1 MATGQSHT
9 RGPAMDR
16 GRTQRGTTPG
26 TPSLP
31 RAEPSRLSLQVTRGW
46 QGPLLKV
53 RTHYKEAGQR
63 EEVFW
68 SGSRRTEVDSGR
80 QVGRAR
86 ERAGVE
92 GENGGGG
99 LLLRDSGRTQ
109 RLAGREGPEEAG
121 EREGCGGG
129 DRGARVDGGG
139 QGGQGSLQKGDVGN
153 SGAPPSSA
161 GAGDRGR
168 GWSWTT
174 AEAVGGAWGAGPSW
188 SAVLVLKGLCIL
200 GLGSLEKISTQRG
213 RRSRCHGAVV

>member
-1 MATGQSHT
+1 M
-9 RGPAMDR
+9 
-16 GRTQRGTTPG
+16 
-26 TPSLP
+26 
-31 RAEPSRLSLQVTRGW
+31 
-46 QGPLLKV
+46 
-53 RTHYKEAGQR
+53 
-63 EEVFW
+63 
-68 SGSRRTEVDSGR
+68 
-80 QVGRAR
+80 
-86 ERAGVE
+86 

-168 GWSWTT
+168 PGL
-174 AEAVGGAWGAGPSW
+174 ELDHRRGGGR
-188 SAVLVLKGLCIL
+188 C
-200 GLGSLEKISTQRG
+200 LGS
-213 RRSRCHGAVV
+213 GAFLVSSSGS